1 MDVLLIISAICTI
14 FPPESFTPM
23 ILGCSDNSA
32 TSLAERLIVELPGML
47 YKIRGI
53 GLASATS
60 KAFEPGGVFYVG
72 GEDAREAHKAWHSL
86 VVALLPWQRLLLTTE
101 RVAHT
106 LALPRRKP

>member
-1 MDVLLIISAICTI
+1 MSDTDWTTT
-14 FPPESFTPM
+14 E
-23 ILGCSDNSA
+23 GCQRCN
-32 TSLAERLIVELPGML
+32 EYGP
-47 YKIRGI
+47 
-53 GLASATS
+53 
-60 KAFEPGGVFYVG
+60 FEPGGVFYVG